1 MIVNSRFVV
10 NLKIC
15 FMLFAAALIF
25 LSRQFPIQVP
35 ITDDWLYLKV
45 GSHQISIFDKST
57 FELIGG
63 HQQVLTKITVWITG
77 FFPGNYIQ
85 NLVLF
90 NIFFTLYGFYL
101 LIVSQYKDNS
111 EKIVPVFLALAIM
124 TVFNLKPIYLYMSAT
139 GLGLCQSVFFF
150 GLYYYARNMQDSKKS
165 KVLTS
170 ISVFLAP
177 FTTGMGLALPIA
189 HILHIVHK
197 FVWNR
202 KKSSS
207 QDIYETFI
215 IILSFLLAYLIPIFF
230 NNINMR
236 TPQTGTNSFTN
247 VFAALENPVYF
258 ITFII
263 TLIGNPLVPSSR
275 FDPIL
280 PLTIGIAIVV
290 LLIAVIRREL
300 EFIKVIHKI
309 MENRNPSLTGLVF
322 VLIVATFRTQDQF
335 FLSDSVAPRYVF
347 GTMFLLIGIQ
357 SFFVNNFNFTKDRF
371 NYLIFVI
378 FFALMSL
385 SVTGVKTGSEWLKI
399 RSLQSEKVYMC
410 FQMSKIYTSQCALA
424 TIEIKEAESTISDL
438 NKDLFMLQNYFIKQK
453 IFSTLR

>member
-1 MIVNSRFVV
+1 MIVHSRFVI

-15 FMLFAAALIF
+15 FMLFAASLIF
-25 LSRQFPIQVP
+25 LSRKFPIQVP

-45 GSHQISIFDKST
+45 GSHQISILDKST

-85 NLVLF
+85 NLMLF
-90 NIFFTLYGFYL
+90 NIFFALYGFYL
-101 LIVSQYKDNS
+101 LIVSQFKDNS
-111 EKIVPVFLALAIM
+111 KKKAPIFLVLAIM

-150 GLYYYARNMQDSKKS
+150 GLYYYARNMQDSSKS

-170 ISVFLAP
+170 ISIFLAP

-197 FVWNR
+197 FVWDR

-207 QDIYETFI
+207 QDIYMTFI
-215 IILSFLLAYLIPIFF
+215 IILSFLLSYLIPIWF
-230 NNINMR
+230 NNVNTR

-247 VFAALENPVYF
+247 IAAAFENPVYF

-290 LLIAVIRREL
+290 LLIVIIRREL
-300 EFIKVIHKI
+300 QFIKVIHKL

-322 VLIVATFRTQDQF
+322 VLIVATFRSQDQF
-335 FLSDSVAPRYVF
+335 FLSDSVAPRYIF
-347 GTMFLLIGIQ
+347 GTIFLLIGIQ
-357 SFFVNNFNFTKDRF
+357 TFFVNNINFIGDRF
-371 NYLIFVI
+371 NLLTLVI
-378 FFALMSL
+378 FFLLVSL
-385 SVTGVKTGSEWLKI
+385 SVTGLKTGSEWLKI

-410 FQMSKIYTSQCALA
+410 LQMSKIYPSQCALVA
-424 TIEIKEAESTISDL
+424 SEIKEAESTTSDL
-438 NKDLFMLQNYFIKQK
+438 NKDLFMLQNYFMKQK
-453 IFSTLR
+453 IF

>member
-1 MIVNSRFVV
+1 MIVHSRFVI

-15 FMLFAAALIF
+15 FMLFAASLIL
-25 LSRQFPIQVP
+25 LSRKFPIQVP

-45 GSHQISIFDKST
+45 GSHQISILDKST

-90 NIFFTLYGFYL
+90 NIFFALYGFYL
-101 LIVSQYKDNS
+101 LIVSQFKDNS
-111 EKIVPVFLALAIM
+111 KKKAPIFLVLAIM

-150 GLYYYARNMQDSKKS
+150 GLYYYARNMQDSSKS

-197 FVWNR
+197 FVWDR

-207 QDIYETFI
+207 QDIYMTFI
-215 IILSFLLAYLIPIFF
+215 IILSFLLSYLIPIWF
-230 NNINMR
+230 NNVNTR

-247 VFAALENPVYF
+247 IAATFENPVYF

-290 LLIAVIRREL
+290 LLIVIIRREL
-300 EFIKVIHKI
+300 QFIKVIHKL

-322 VLIVATFRTQDQF
+322 VLIVATFRSQDQF
-335 FLSDSVAPRYVF
+335 FLSDSVAPRYIF
-347 GTMFLLIGIQ
+347 GTIFLLIGIQ
-357 SFFVNNFNFTKDRF
+357 TFFVNNINFIGDRF
-371 NYLIFVI
+371 NLLTLVI
-378 FFALMSL
+378 FFLLVSL
-385 SVTGVKTGSEWLKI
+385 SVTGLKTGSEWLKI

-410 FQMSKIYTSQCALA
+410 LQMSEIYPSQCALVA
-424 TIEIKEAESTISDL
+424 SEIKEAESTTSDL
-438 NKDLFMLQNYFIKQK
+438 NKDLFMLQNYFMKQK
-453 IFSTLR
+453 IF